1 MLLQGRGKN
10 DEMGC
15 VRAILLWWTW
25 RRDGG
30 LFVRLVVHTK
40 RTRSKFV
47 VRPVL
52 TSLRCWHS
60 PSQLASSTNTRQVQN
75 VYEGQSHVP
84 VQPLASSTL
93 QNAVRIHGSDRDRVI
108 IANQVTKQSHPI
120 HSAVCNQF
128 FPSSTP
134 CARVLWRATSFIV
147 QSASESWTLQI
158 RCT

>member
-30 LFVRLVVHTK
+30 LFVRLVVYTK

-84 VQPLASSTL
+84 VQPLASSTS
-93 QNAVRIHGSDRDRVI
+93 QNVVRFHHSDRDRVI
-108 IANQVTKQSHPI
+108 IVNKVIIRFIAQHVMSFFFHPRPLVPTFGHHTLTYI
-120 HSAVCNQF
+120 PTLG
-128 FPSSTP
+128 PS
-134 CARVLWRATSFIV
+134 R
-147 QSASESWTLQI
+147 
-158 RCT
+158 